1 MSPKDRSYRLG
12 QLVIYYQEP
21 SIGFKGSIKVM
32 VARLFNLLK
41 PHSGDEV
48 AAPKDWLLPFV
59 ELFTIICF
67 LINFLS
73 ALVPTPLYNN
83 GVLFAASA
91 AFFIIWLGFRRG
103 LPASWTVHSTTL
115 IGSVVC
121 IYIISQTGAT
131 VSVAMVIYV
140 GLAWMP
146 FLLLNLKSAVAWLM
160 AQANALLLL
169 FLASQMGWI
178 TPPTVMSPDLAYWN
192 LFVKIQAAV
201 GLMMILDF
209 LARARRQQISALQQR
224 GHELQALHAE
234 LIRAQS
240 HKDEFIASVGH
251 ELRTPMNA
259 ILGLNG
265 LLKDQIKD
273 DPVDS
278 RRVDMIRKSTQHLL
292 SVVNDILDFSQLQAD
307 RMVLSLQTMPLKQ
320 HAQAQ
325 FERLEQRASL
335 KHLDSHLELDDD
347 LPDWVSL
354 DPKRFAQ
361 TVDNLLENALKFT
374 HEGGISL
381 RFLSIPQGL
390 RVEVQDTGIGMT
402 DEQMGQAFGRF
413 EKTSSPAIKI
423 YGGTGLGLSI
433 CEKLVR
439 LQGGRI
445 GVQSQYNQGTLFWIE
460 IPLTQVAEPPASG
473 SPQTVDLRL
482 LAPKHFLIVDD
493 HPVNL
498 MVARQMVEKTWPQA
512 KVSTCASGSMA
523 LQLLDDNPVDMILLD
538 LFMPDMDGLAVSRAI
553 RQRAAPGNQVPI
565 LGLTASSNA
574 TDHALCT
581 QAGMDGLVFKPLER
595 EALSRGVMQALQS
608 SRLRA

>member
-1 MSPKDRSYRLG
+1 
-12 QLVIYYQEP
+12 
-21 SIGFKGSIKVM
+21 M
-32 VARLFNLLK
+32 VARLFNMLK
-41 PHSGDEV
+41 PQRGDEV
-48 AAPKDWLLPFV
+48 AAHQDWLLPFV

-201 GLMMILDF
+201 GLMMVLDF

-224 GHELQALHAE
+224 GHELQALHTE

-273 DPVDS
+273 DAVDL
-278 RRVDMIRKSTQHLL
+278 RRVNLIRQSTQHLL
-292 SVVNDILDFSQLQAD
+292 TVVNDILDFSQLQAD
-307 RMVLSLQTMPLKQ
+307 RMVLSPQIMALKQ
-320 HAQAQ
+320 HGLAQ
-325 FERLEQRASL
+325 FERLQHRASL
-335 KHLDSHLELDDD
+335 KKIDSHMVFDDT
-347 LPDWVSL
+347 LPTWVSL
-354 DPKRFAQ
+354 DPKRFTQ
-361 TVDNLLENALKFT
+361 TIDNLLENALKFT
-374 HEGGISL
+374 HEGSIYL
-381 RFLSIPQGL
+381 RFLHIPSGL

-445 GVQSQYNQGTLFWIE
+445 GVQSQYNQGSLFWVE
-460 IPLTQVAEPPASG
+460 IPLTQVPE
-473 SPQTVDLRL
+473 PQTPMSATHVDLPTRS
-482 LAPKHFLIVDD
+482 PTHFLIVDD

-498 MVARQMVEKTWPQA
+498 MVAQQMVEKNWPQA
-512 KVSTCASGSMA
+512 KISTCSSGRLA
-523 LQLLDDNPVDMILLD
+523 LQFIQEHDDVDMILLD
-538 LFMPDMDGLAVSRAI
+538 MFMPDMDGLAVAKAI
-553 RQRAAPGNQVPI
+553 RQRPAPGNKVAI
-565 LGLTASSNA
+565 LGVTASSNA
-574 TDHALCT
+574 NDHVLCT
-581 QAGMDGLVFKPLER
+581 EAGMDGLVLKPLER
-595 EALSRGVMQALQS
+595 DDLALGVERALQS
-608 SRLRA
+608 SGQTP

>member
-1 MSPKDRSYRLG
+1 
-12 QLVIYYQEP
+12 
-21 SIGFKGSIKVM
+21 M
-32 VARLFNLLK
+32 VARLFNMLK
-41 PHSGDEV
+41 PQRGDEV
-48 AAPKDWLLPFV
+48 AAHQDWLLPFV

-201 GLMMILDF
+201 GLMMVLDF

-224 GHELQALHAE
+224 GHELQALHTE

-265 LLKDQIKD
+265 LLKEQIKD
-273 DPVDS
+273 DAVDL
-278 RRVDMIRKSTQHLL
+278 RRVNLIRQSTLHLL
-292 SVVNDILDFSQLQAD
+292 TVVNDILDFSQLQAD
-307 RMVLSLQTMPLKQ
+307 RMFLSPQIMALKQ
-320 HAQAQ
+320 HGLAQ
-325 FERLEQRASL
+325 FERLQHRASL
-335 KHLDSHLELDDD
+335 KKIDSHWVFDDK
-347 LPDWVSL
+347 LPAWVSL

-361 TVDNLLENALKFT
+361 TIDNLLENALKFT
-374 HEGGISL
+374 HEGSIYL
-381 RFLSIPQGL
+381 RFLHIPSGL

-445 GVQSQYNQGTLFWIE
+445 GVQSQYNQGSLFWVE
-460 IPLTQVAEPPASG
+460 IPLTPVPE
-473 SPQTVDLRL
+473 PQTPMSATHVDLPTRS
-482 LAPKHFLIVDD
+482 PTHFLIVDD

-498 MVARQMVEKTWPQA
+498 MVAQQMVEKNWPQA
-512 KVSTCASGSMA
+512 KISTCSSGRLA
-523 LQLLDDNPVDMILLD
+523 LQFIQEHDDVDMILLD
-538 LFMPDMDGLAVSRAI
+538 MFMPDMDGLAVAKAI
-553 RQRAAPGNQVPI
+553 RQRPAPGNKVAI

-574 TDHALCT
+574 NDHVLCT
-581 QAGMDGLVFKPLER
+581 EAGMDGLVLKPLER
-595 EALSRGVMQALQS
+595 DDLALGVERALQS
-608 SRLRA
+608 SGQTP